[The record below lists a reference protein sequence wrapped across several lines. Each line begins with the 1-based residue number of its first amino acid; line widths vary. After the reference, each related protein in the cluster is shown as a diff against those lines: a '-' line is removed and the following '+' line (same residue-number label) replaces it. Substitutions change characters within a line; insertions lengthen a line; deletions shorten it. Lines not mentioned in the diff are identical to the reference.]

1 MKTKNIIFLSLL
13 CLPLMSCNNSKPK
26 PSYVPGED
34 IRVTFH
40 LNGGSLIVNNEQ
52 FTGDVSIRVND
63 TFFYENKYIPER
75 KDMKFTTWY
84 LDKNMTKPLDY
95 SSYKVDGNLDLYAK
109 WTNDYFVY
117 EVNEDGNVEIGL
129 NKEGASQEEII
140 IPSYIDTHKVV
151 GIMDYGFAYSKSKK
165 LYAPYFIENIGFSSF
180 YGSELEYI
188 KLGKNVINIDYGAFI
203 GTNNI
208 KELKIE
214 NNDKYMVHNM
224 TLFSKLDSNH
234 CEMHSL
240 FDSEYLDITLDY
252 YSNNIIIDKIA
263 PYCFYGRKN
272 VHSIQL
278 PVDIV
283 EIGDY
288 AFAESGLI
296 KFYMNN
302 VLKSIGNYAFYNS
315 YLNEAYLYNPIQS
328 IGDNAFKNTM
338 ITRINIPN
346 SVTYIGRGA
355 FQAGVLSEITIAE
368 NNKYKYEDGNILEA
382 LENDEFA
389 LVYFSA
395 QGKGTSYRL
404 NSNITK
410 IYSGAFYSLESI
422 ESIYFTNVKYV
433 EDYLFMS
440 LENYQ
445 TIFFETEPI
454 EVSSKAFFEES
465 RNMCFSFTAN
475 VKDGSY
481 WSIYFSSLQE
491 YVILEVVE

>member
-1 MKTKNIIFLSLL
+1 MNNKNIIFLSLL
-13 CLPLMSCNNSKPK
+13 CLPLISCNNSEVK
-26 PSYVPGED
+26 PSYNSGDD

-40 LNGGSLIVNNEQ
+40 LNGGNMIVNNNVV
-52 FTGDVSIRVND
+52 TKDISIKVND
-63 TFFYENKYIPER
+63 SFFYENRYMPTREN
-75 KDMKFTTWY
+75 MKFTTWY
-84 LDKNMTKPLDY
+84 LDKEMTKPLDY
-95 SSYKVDGNLDLYAK
+95 SSIKVEGDIDLYAK

-129 NKEGASQEEII
+129 NKEGASQEEIT

-240 FDSEYLDITLDY
+240 FDSADLDITLDY

-272 VHSIQL
+272 IHSIQL

-296 KFYMNN
+296 KFYMNS
-302 VLKSIGNYAFYNS
+302 VLKTIGNYAFYNS
-315 YLNEAYLYNPIQS
+315 YLNEAYLYDPIEN
-328 IGDNAFKNTM
+328 IGDYAFKNTM
-338 ITRINIPN
+338 ITRINIPSSIN
-346 SVTYIGRGA
+346 NIGRGA
-355 FQAGVLSEITIAE
+355 LQAGVISEITVAE
-368 NNKYKYEDGNILEA
+368 NNKYFYDDGNVLE
-382 LENDEFA
+382 LIGDEEYA
-389 LVYFSA
+389 LVYFNA
-395 QGKGTSYRL
+395 QGKTNSYRL
-404 NSNITK
+404 SPNITK
-410 IYSGAFYSLESI
+410 IYSGAFYSLENV
-422 ESIYFTNVKYV
+422 ESIYFTNVKEV
-433 EDYLFMS
+433 EDYLFLS

-445 TIFFETEPI
+445 TIIFECEPTN
-454 EVSSKAFFEES
+454 VSSKAFYEES
-465 RNMCFSFTAN
+465 RNMCFSFTAS

-481 WSIYFSSLQE
+481 WSIYFSDLQE
-491 YVILEVVE
+491 YVILEIVE